1 MSIAD
6 EAKNIEGNMVSEKT
20 ADVARR
26 AKRLYEEKLRGTL
39 EATHLNDFVAIE
51 PDSGDYFFGKTL
63 SEAIQASRAAH
74 PNRLAFAMRVGHS
87 VAVNIG
93 VLIP

>member
-1 MSIAD
+1 
-6 EAKNIEGNMVSEKT
+6 MVSEQT

-26 AKRLYEEKLRGTL
+26 AKQLYEETLRAKL
-39 EATHLNDFVAIE
+39 EATNMNDFVAIE

-74 PNRLAFAMRVGHS
+74 PAHPERLAFAMRVGHDA
-87 VAVNIG
+87 AVHIG
-93 VLIP
+93 VMTP